1 MDENMS
7 FAVLLVVAFVIIA
20 VLMAFGAPLA
30 EWGGEANGN
39 YKLLASFSSL
49 GSVGFSEQNVER
61 SIHFGSFTLGQP
73 QTDNLKL
80 SGAESLPNLKV
91 SSAAWFGFTHPDM
104 KKFNVEVEQHMLND
118 LRNVRISFDLGE
130 SNLLGNLVIKWNGEP
145 VFEKVANLNHYEVSV
160 DTGSVRSSNV
170 LGVSAESPGFQF
182 WVSNVYNLRNFKI
195 IAEYGNE
202 KFFSFEV
209 FPKEMEAWHQGTLRF
224 YTTSGQTGEI
234 TIKLNGHQIYREQ
247 NPSHL
252 VSIKLNYSEIANVM
266 KIGDNILSLKANNVF
281 HIDDL
286 KFDIVLSTTTAE
298 RTREFNITEEDY
310 NLLGRGKGEIAFTV
324 DRVFKDGKL
333 NIELNGKSLSIP
345 APQTGENKVEF
356 TTSDLF
362 KGKNTLKFSGT
373 GGWDIS
379 DVKVGV
385 VY

>member
-39 YKLLASFSSL
+39 YISLATFSSL

-73 QTDNLKL
+73 QTENLKL

-91 SSAAWFGFTHPDM
+91 SSAAWFGLTHPDT
-104 KKFNVEVEQHMLND
+104 KKFNVNVGQYILND
-118 LRNVRISFDLGE
+118 LRSVRISFDLGE

-145 VFEKVANLNHYEVSV
+145 VFEKVANLNHYEVPV

-170 LGVSAESPGFQF
+170 LEVSAESPGFQF
-182 WVSNVYNLRNFKI
+182 WSSNVYNLRNFKI
-195 IAEYGNE
+195 TAEYGNE

-209 FPKEMEAWHQGTLRF
+209 FPNEMEAWHQGTLRF

-234 TIKLNGHQIYREQ
+234 TIKMNGHEIYKEQ

-333 NIELNGKSLSIP
+333 NLELNGRKISVPS
-345 APQTGENKVEF
+345 PQTGENKAEF
-356 TTSDLF
+356 ATSDLS